1 MLNYAGYVETA
12 PGAPR
17 VSETEM
23 QTICKQLE
31 QEGAAIGN
39 CVLNKPD
46 DVWKAIRQF
55 FVQEAHLSAEA

>member
-1 MLNYAGYVETA
+1 
-12 PGAPR
+12 
-17 VSETEM
+17 M